1 MSQKVFLTG
10 CTGEVGSR
18 LTSHLLREGY
28 QVFGTRG
35 SRKCEINN
43 PRHTCWKVNMLDPY
57 VDLELQTIKPK
68 LLIHTAWV
76 TTPKVFWNSDS
87 NVQWIEASKKL
98 ISEFEKSGGDR
109 IVVTGSC
116 AEYSW
121 NSNAPLSENSPESPA
136 SSYGKSKL
144 ELLNWIRDRNLDFLW
159 TRTFFQFGMKE
170 NGGRLVPALI
180 DSLHKGEAFQVRSG
194 YDTLDFVFVE
204 DVIDVLAIL
213 ISKES
218 RDVVNIG
225 SGCGVLAGDI
235 ARTISEMFKR
245 EDLLIVENNEMERSK
260 VVSNPEKLNSII
272 GNYRWTSIETA
283 LIKTIEARQGSNP

>member
-1 MSQKVFLTG
+1 MSHKVFLTG

-43 PRHTCWKVNMLDPY
+43 PRHTCWRVNLLDPF
-57 VDLELQTIKPK
+57 VDLGLQTIKPK

-76 TTPKVFWNSDS
+76 TTPKVFWDSDS
-87 NVQWIEASKKL
+87 NVQWIEASKRL
-98 ISEFEKSGGDR
+98 INEFEKSGGER

-121 NSNAPLSENSPESPA
+121 NSDAALSESSPESPA
-136 SSYGKSKL
+136 SRYGKSKL
-144 ELLNWIRDRNLDFLW
+144 ELLNWIRDRDLNFLW

-170 NGGRLVPALI
+170 NGGRLIPALI
-180 DSLHKGEAFQVRSG
+180 DSLHKGETFQVRSG
-194 YDTLDFVFVE
+194 SDNRDFVFVE

-213 ISKES
+213 ISKQS
-218 RDVVNIG
+218 RGVVNIG
-225 SGCGVLAGDI
+225 SGCGILAGDI
-235 ARTISEMFKR
+235 ARKIAEMLKL
-245 EDLLIVENNEMERSK
+245 EELLIVENNELQRSE

-272 GNYRWTSIETA
+272 GNYRWTPVELA
-283 LIKTIEARQGSNP
+283 LIRTIEARQASNP

>member
-43 PRHTCWKVNMLDPY
+43 PRHTCWKVNMLDPF
-57 VDLELQTIKPK
+57 VDLELKTIKPK

-194 YDTLDFVFVE
+194 YDTRDFVFVE

-235 ARTISEMFKR
+235 ARTIAEMFKR

-272 GNYRWTSIETA
+272 GNYRWTPIETA
-283 LIKTIEARQGSNP
+283 LMKTIEARQGSNP

>member
-1 MSQKVFLTG
+1 
-10 CTGEVGSR
+10 
-18 LTSHLLREGY
+18 
-28 QVFGTRG
+28 
-35 SRKCEINN
+35 
-43 PRHTCWKVNMLDPY
+43 MLDPF
-57 VDLELQTIKPK
+57 VDLELKTIKPK

-87 NVQWIEASKKL
+87 NFQWIVASKKL

-121 NSNAPLSENSPESPA
+121 NSNAALSENSPESPA

-170 NGGRLVPALI
+170 NGGRLIPALI
-180 DSLHKGEAFQVRSG
+180 DSLHKGETFQVRSG
-194 YDTLDFVFVE
+194 YDTRDFVFVE
-204 DVIDVLAIL
+204 DVIDVLATL

-225 SGCGVLAGDI
+225 SGCGILAGDI
-235 ARTISEMFKR
+235 ARTIAEMFKL
-245 EDLLIVENNEMERSK
+245 EDLLIVENNEVERSK
-260 VVSNPEKLNSII
+260 VVSNPERLNSII
-272 GNYRWTSIETA
+272 GNYRWTPIETA
-283 LIKTIEARQGSNP
+283 LMKTIEARQGSNP